1 MAVLL
6 VQHGK
11 SLRKEIDPEQGLSD
25 EGRIEVERIANVARD
40 YRVKVS
46 SIKHSG
52 KKRARQSAEIF
63 SMALNPPGGV
73 VETSGLDPL
82 DDVVAFARTI
92 EQEQNIMI
100 VGHLP
105 FLELLTSYL
114 ITGSMDYSVFRFQN
128 GGIVC
133 LEYDADTHSWIL
145 QWTLMPNIGQ
155 TMLKKP
161 GMRQ

>member
-1 MAVLL
+1 MTVLL

-11 SLRKEIDPEQGLSD
+11 SLRKEIDPERGLSD

-46 SIKHSG
+46 LIKHSG

-63 SMALNPPGGV
+63 ATIFNPPGGV
-73 VETSGLDPL
+73 VEASGLDPL

-92 EQEQNIMI
+92 KQEQNIMI

-114 ITGSMDYSVFRFQN
+114 VTGSTDYSVFRFQN

-133 LEYDADTHSWIL
+133 LEYDADTRSWIL
-145 QWTLMPNIGQ
+145 QWTLMPNIG
-155 TMLKKP
+155 
-161 GMRQ
+161 